1 MVIKTKLKFVLKNNT
16 FQKQCHEERTLALAS
31 QVSTHIRN
39 HKKSFR
45 SVTCHIHAHKEMSH
59 YITRDETIR
68 ISEHCRQ
75 YIHTALPQVMP
86 QNT

>member
-1 MVIKTKLKFVLKNNT
+1 MVIQTKLQFVLKNNT
-16 FQKQCHEERTLALAS
+16 FQKQRHEERPLALAS

-39 HKKSFR
+39 HKRFM
-45 SVTCHIHAHKEMSH
+45 SVTCHVHAHKEMSH

-75 YIHTALPQVMP
+75 YIHTAFPQVMP
-86 QNT
+86 QRT